1 MRGLFVVRCQLSVV
15 RRPLSVVSGP
25 LCVLTPHALWGPRAA
40 SSLRL
45 SILQPATDNGRRTTD
60 NGQLTTDMTHDD
72 TIVAVATPPGR
83 GGLGVVRLSGTQAV
97 EITTSLIRF
106 PKLPLQTQRAM
117 LGEFCDPQSG
127 KVLDQVVVTC
137 FRRPHSYTAEDVIE
151 ISCHGAPVVLR
162 FLVECC
168 LCRGARTAEPG
179 EFTLRAFLN
188 GRIDLTQAEAVR
200 DLVESR
206 TLFQARVA
214 AQQLE
219 GSVSARLKPHKRVLL
234 ELIAELEAGIDF
246 AEDDVAVMEWQE
258 ILARIDRLRA
268 DLDKLVQGYAYG
280 RIVREGLS
288 LAIVG
293 RPNVGKSSL
302 FNRLLNEER
311 AIVTSQPGTTRD
323 LVAETASIGGIPL
336 RFVDTAGIRH
346 TEDEVEKIGV
356 EKAFQAIADSDL
368 RLLVVDASEDWTEE
382 DSNLL
387 SKVRPLGA
395 LLVACNKADLPAKIS
410 NMDLDRF
417 LTADRDVI
425 APSSVAMGVAP
436 SPASAGSADAA
447 SPAIGSGEKIP
458 VGARHGVSLPDSSIG
473 YTSRTRAL
481 SNSSQPFVVW
491 TSALTGEGIPQLK
504 EKILEIAAPARD
516 VGAEGEFITN
526 LRHQQLLKDSLL
538 ALAKARQAAELNLH
552 HEMLL
557 LDLYEALRPL
567 DQITGATYV
576 DDVLDIIF
584 STFCVG
590 K

>member
-1 MRGLFVVRCQLSVV
+1 M
-15 RRPLSVVSGP
+15 
-25 LCVLTPHALWGPRAA
+25 
-40 SSLRL
+40 
-45 SILQPATDNGRRTTD
+45 N
-60 NGQLTTDMTHDD
+60 NDD

-83 GGLGVVRLSGTQAV
+83 GGLGVVRLSGSRAV
-97 EITTSLIRF
+97 EISSSLIRF
-106 PKLPLQTQRAM
+106 SKSPLETQRAT
-117 LGEFCDPQSG
+117 LGEFCDPEGG
-127 KVLDQVVVTC
+127 KILDQVVVTC
-137 FRRPHSYTAEDVIE
+137 FLRPHSYTAEDVVE
-151 ISCHGAPVVLR
+151 ISCHGAPVILR
-162 FLVECC
+162 YLVECC
-168 LCRGARTAEPG
+168 LSRGARVAEPG
-179 EFTLRAFLN
+179 EFTLRAFLK

-206 TLFQARVA
+206 TLYQARVA

-219 GSVSARLKPHKRVLL
+219 GAVSARLKPHKQALL
-234 ELIAELEAGIDF
+234 EIIARLEAGIDF
-246 AEDDVAVMEWQE
+246 AEDDVAVMESQE
-258 ILARIDRLRA
+258 IAGGINCLHAE
-268 DLDKLVQGYAYG
+268 LDKLVQGYEYG

-311 AIVTSQPGTTRD
+311 AIVTSTPGTTRD
-323 LVAETASIGGIPL
+323 LVAETANLGGIPL

-356 EKAFQAIADSDL
+356 EKSLQAIADSDL
-368 RLLVVDASEDWTEE
+368 RLLVVDSSEGWTDA

-387 SKVRPLGA
+387 NRVAPLGS
-395 LLVACNKADLPAKIS
+395 LLVACNKTDLPRKIS
-410 NMDLDRF
+410 STTQIPRFARNDKDVDLE
-417 LTADRDVI
+417 V
-425 APSSVAMGVAP
+425 M
-436 SPASAGSADAA
+436 
-447 SPAIGSGEKIP
+447 
-458 VGARHGVSLPDSSIG
+458 
-473 YTSRTRAL
+473 
-481 SNSSQPFVVW
+481 QVVW
-491 TSALTGEGIPQLK
+491 TSALTGEGIPELK

-516 VGAEGEFITN
+516 LGLEGEFITN

-538 ALAKARQAAELNLH
+538 ALSKARQAAEMNVP